1 MGVILG
7 ISIFLGILQ
16 SILFWKKD
24 PGISVCIFIIACM
37 AYLIYILDKNKKI
50 KNKRALVFLI
60 PIVLL
65 SSTYFIFNNALFQ
78 FLNFIVIFLLIVIMC
93 IYLCKPKMILTKFIY
108 NIVSVIMGALE
119 SVDDVIKCFKIPEG
133 KRDNEKFLKF
143 KKIGKSILISLPIII
158 VVLLLLMSADEIFKE
173 MFNNIFS
180 IFSGITTIPG
190 MFTFI
195 VRVAVI
201 AIVSLLIAGFLTNL
215 VKENTMFTEESKD
228 YEENKEIKI
237 EKTTTNI
244 ILTILNII
252 YLMFSAIQFT
262 NLFSHVGNMQGFDY
276 ATYARQGF
284 FQLMFVSLINFAILF
299 VINMNKE
306 IKAKKYTKFMSLL
319 MLLFTVVIIVSA
331 FYRMN
336 LYQEVYG
343 YTYLRI
349 FVYFAL
355 ITELILVVPIIIYIL
370 GKNID
375 ILKISIII
383 VSTMYV
389 VLNFIN
395 IDKQIAKKNID
406 KYFEDP
412 QNSNFDFS
420 YLTMNTGTDALPEI
434 KKLLESEDEH
444 IRERT
449 KQYLQGFK
457 YNLTQKEMDWQEW
470 NLSKQKAM
478 ESLDDVKYEVQNY
491 K

>member
-1 MGVILG
+1 MGVILA

-16 SILFWKKD
+16 SILFWEKD
-24 PGISVCIFIIACM
+24 PGISVFIFIIACM

-50 KNKRALVFLI
+50 VNKKALIFLI
-60 PIVLL
+60 PIILL

-78 FLNFIVIFLLIVIMC
+78 TLNFIVIFLLTIIMC
-93 IYLCKPKMILTKFIY
+93 IYLCKPKMVLPKFLY
-108 NIVSVIMGALE
+108 YIVSTVMGALE
-119 SVDDVIKCFKIPEG
+119 SVDDVIKCFKIPEE
-133 KRDNEKFLKF
+133 KRNNEKFEKI

-173 MFNNIFS
+173 MFNSIFS
-180 IFSGITTIPG
+180 IFDGITTIPG

-195 VRVAVI
+195 IRLVVI

-228 YEENKEIKI
+228 YEETKGIKV
-237 EKTTTNI
+237 EKTTINI

-252 YLMFSAIQFT
+252 YLMFSTIQFT
-262 NLFSHVGNMQGFDY
+262 NLFSHIGNIQGFDY

-284 FQLMFVSLINFAILF
+284 FQLMFVSFINFAILF

-319 MLLFTVVIIVSA
+319 MILFTVVIIVSA

-375 ILKISIII
+375 ILKTSIII
-383 VSTMYV
+383 VSAMYV
-389 VLNFIN
+389 ILNFIN
-395 IDKQIAKKNID
+395 IDKTIASKNID

-412 QNSNFDFS
+412 ENSHFDLS
-420 YLTMNTGTDALPEI
+420 YLIQNTGTDAISEI
-434 KKLLESEDEH
+434 KKLEKSEDEN
-444 IRERT
+444 IKERT
-449 KQYLQGFK
+449 KQYLQGYK
-457 YNLTQKEMDWQEW
+457 YKLTQEEKDWQEW

-478 ESLDDVKYEVQNY
+478 ESLDDVKYEVANY